1 MTTDQSNNSETKQE
15 KPKSAIREWWDS
27 ILFAVVAATL
37 IRWLIFDPYT
47 IPTPSMES
55 SLMVGDFL
63 FVSRVHYGTR
73 TPKTP
78 LQVPLTHQNI
88 WMTKL
93 PSYSE
98 IVQLPIFR
106 LPGFSSV
113 KNNDVVVFNYPG
125 DYGKFPVDLRT
136 NYIKRCVGIAGDV
149 IEVRNQQVYINDK
162 PAQNAPRMQQ
172 EYFVRTESQFDN
184 DFFRKY
190 DIINDDRPASYSQNW
205 QPAVQYDS
213 LKNTNTQIGF
223 KLRTT
228 PAVIEQFKKMP
239 WCKEVV
245 DYTIAKGNKMP
256 EIYPQSEMFDWNVDN
271 FGPLKIPKEGETIQL
286 TKENIAKYGQVIEKY
301 EDNKNVVVNPDG
313 ISIEGKA
320 ISLYTFKQ
328 DYYFMM
334 GDNRHNSE
342 DSRFWGFVPKD
353 HIVGKAVFVWL
364 SIESNYDHWYNF
376 IRWNRIFRTI
386 D

>member
-1 MTTDQSNNSETKQE
+1 MSESKQN
-15 KPKSAIREWWDS
+15 PVQKSALREWWDS

-73 TPKTP
+73 TPRTP

-88 WMTKL
+88 WLTKI

-98 IVQLPIFR
+98 LVQLPIFR

-136 NYIKRCVGIAGDV
+136 NYIKRCIAIAGDV
-149 IEVRNQQVYINDK
+149 LEVRNQQAYINGK
-162 PAQNAPRMQQ
+162 PAVNAPRMQQ
-172 EYFVRTESQFDN
+172 EYYLKTDQLFD
-184 DFFRKY
+184 DAFFRQY
-190 DIINDDRPASYSQNW
+190 DIINDYRPATTAINW
-205 QPAVQYDS
+205 QPVMEYDS
-213 LKNTNTQIGF
+213 TKKANIQTGYRVNTSS
-223 KLRTT
+223 
-228 PAVIEQFKKMP
+228 AVIESLKKLP
-239 WCKEVV
+239 WCKEVRE
-245 DYTIAKGNKMP
+245 YSFPKEYKENST
-256 EIYPQSEMFDWNVDN
+256 YPQSELMVWNRDN
-271 FGPLKIPKEGETIQL
+271 FGPLQVPKEGQTITL
-286 TKENIAKYGQVIEKY
+286 DAENIAKYGQVIEKY
-301 EDNKNVVVNPDG
+301 ESNKDVIVNPLE
-313 ISIEGKA
+313 ITIEGKV
-320 ISLYTFKQ
+320 IKTYTFKQ
-328 DYYFMM
+328 NYYFMM

-342 DSRFWGFVPKD
+342 DSRYWGFVPED

-364 SIESNYDHWYNF
+364 SIESNYDKWYNF
-376 IRWNRIFRTI
+376 IRWNRVFRFI
-386 D
+386 N